1 MRKRTATYLLAALAC
16 LVLCFIWGNSMLTGE
31 ESGAVSGGL
40 REWLIST
47 FPFLNWLPERLLRKL
62 GHFSEFGLLGFLSAW
77 FFLLQGQRGVHRA
90 AMPLL
95 FTVLTAVT
103 DETIQSFSQGRSP
116 SVIDVWIDTAGSVAG
131 ILLLLLGAKIYTWI
145 RNRKGNNHEKAS

>member
-1 MRKRTATYLLAALAC
+1 MRKRMATYLLAALAC

-40 REWLIST
+40 LHWLIHH
-47 FPFLNWLPERLLRKL
+47 FPFLNWLPELLLRKL
-62 GHFSEFGLLGFLSAW
+62 GHFCEFGLLGFVSAW
-77 FFLLQGQRGVHRA
+77 FFLLQGQKGIHRA

-103 DETIQSFSQGRSP
+103 DETIQSFSRGRTP
-116 SVIDVWIDTAGSVAG
+116 SVIDVWIDVAGSLAG
-131 ILLLLLGAKIYTWI
+131 IILLLLVTKIYFWI
-145 RNRKGNNHEKAS
+145 RNRKGTNHEKVI